1 MITEGVDYSFVTRTV
16 ENVSSL
22 LEIVSD
28 RELRQSLL
36 TFVDLTDRMEKLDWQ
51 EQPVL

>member
-1 MITEGVDYSFVTRTV
+1 MDYSFVTRTV

-22 LEIVSD
+22 LEIASAH
-28 RELRQSLL
+28 ELRRSLL

-51 EQPVL
+51 GQPVL